1 MRTVHDTR
9 GGNVCDPYDNRG
21 GHTPLIDKMLGS
33 AYDVVKYVA
42 RHLDAIRF
50 VALNMET
57 INEVATNMK
66 TSGLV
71 LGMTEEVGVTVSIA
85 LPDGITQG
93 MVLSSA
99 VLVQAPN
106 GDVYGAD
113 SGHFTATIQAGALR
127 LALKSTAPIILENA
141 VVRWF
146 ITYGGV
152 TNG

>member
-57 INEVATNMK
+57 IHEVATNMK

-71 LGMTEEVGVTVSIA
+71 LGQTGLLGETISLGLPEGVTMDMILGYSCLIQTA
-85 LPDGITQG
+85 
-93 MVLSSA
+93 
-99 VLVQAPN
+99 N
-106 GDVYGAD
+106 GDLYNAE
-113 SGHFTATIQAGALR
+113 SGYFSANIQASALR
-127 LALKSTAPIILENA
+127 LHLSPTAPSILENA
-141 VVRWF
+141 VIRWF
-146 ITYGGV
+146 ITYGV
-152 TNG
+152 